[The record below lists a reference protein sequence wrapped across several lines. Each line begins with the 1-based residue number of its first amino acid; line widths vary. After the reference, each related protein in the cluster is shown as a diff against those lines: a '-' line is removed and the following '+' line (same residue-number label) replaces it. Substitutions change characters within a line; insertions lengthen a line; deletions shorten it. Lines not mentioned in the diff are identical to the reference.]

1 MSSRNIWNNTSKNNI
16 QTINKKNLK
25 FILEGQT
32 TTDDQLIL
40 KFISSSPI
48 ILKLHGYQNNDN
60 INDST
65 YFKMMLDDTSFE
77 YTTTYKNPI
86 IDIVK
91 DSLTVRGLT
100 ELTREGEVPVWG
112 VKWPVA
118 SVRPKPF
125 PTATYM
131 SRTCI

>member
-48 ILKLHGYQNNDN
+48 ILKLHGYQTEYN

-91 DSLTVRGLT
+91 DLNINNNKFHIKNTKTNFYYMVEMFSKTDIIISTTFKLT
-100 ELTREGEVPVWG
+100 
-112 VKWPVA
+112 
-118 SVRPKPF
+118 
-125 PTATYM
+125 YQ
-131 SRTCI
+131 

>member
-48 ILKLHGYQNNDN
+48 ILTLHGYQNNDN

-65 YFKMMLDDTSFE
+65 YFKMMLDDDSFE

-91 DSLTVRGLT
+91 DLNINNNKFHIKNTKTNFYYLVEMFSKNDIIISTTFKLT
-100 ELTREGEVPVWG
+100 
-112 VKWPVA
+112 
-118 SVRPKPF
+118 
-125 PTATYM
+125 YQ
-131 SRTCI
+131 

>member
-16 QTINKKNLK
+16 QTINKKNIK

-40 KFISSSPI
+40 KFISQSPI
-48 ILKLHGYQNNDN
+48 ILTLHGYQTEYN

-65 YFKMMLDDTSFE
+65 YFKMLLDDDSFE

-91 DSLTVRGLT
+91 DLNINNNKFHIKNTKTNFYYLVEMFSKNDIIISTT
-100 ELTREGEVPVWG
+100 F
-112 VKWPVA
+112 KI
-118 SVRPKPF
+118 
-125 PTATYM
+125 TYQ
-131 SRTCI
+131 

>member
-1 MSSRNIWNNTSKNNI
+1 MSSRNIWNNTSKNNTS
-16 QTINKKNLK
+16 TINKKNFK
-25 FILEGQT
+25 FILEGET

-48 ILKLHGYQNNDN
+48 ILKLHGYQTEYN

-65 YFKMMLDDTSFE
+65 YFKLMLDDDSFE

-91 DSLTVRGLT
+91 DLNINNNKFHIKIQKLIFIIWWKCFQKMI
-100 ELTREGEVPVWG
+100 LLFQQLL
-112 VKWPVA
+112 K
-118 SVRPKPF
+118 
-125 PTATYM
+125 
-131 SRTCI
+131 

>member
-16 QTINKKNLK
+16 QTINRKNLK

-32 TTDDQLIL
+32 TTDNQLIL

-48 ILKLHGYQNNDN
+48 ILKFNGYQTEYN

-65 YFKMMLDDTSFE
+65 YFKMMLDDNTFE

-86 IDIVK
+86 IDIIK
-91 DSLTVRGLT
+91 DININNNKFHIKNTKTNFYYYVEMFSKNDIIISTNFKT
-100 ELTREGEVPVWG
+100 
-112 VKWPVA
+112 
-118 SVRPKPF
+118 
-125 PTATYM
+125 TYQ
-131 SRTCI
+131 

>member
-1 MSSRNIWNNTSKNNI
+1 MSSRNIWNNTSKNSI

-40 KFISSSPI
+40 KFISSSPV
-48 ILKLHGYQNNDN
+48 ILTFHGYQTEDD

-65 YFKMMLDDTSFE
+65 FFNMILDDDSFE

-86 IDIVK
+86 IDIIK
-91 DSLTVRGLT
+91 DININNNKFHIKNTKTNFYYLVEMFSKSDIIISTDF
-100 ELTREGEVPVWG
+100 
-112 VKWPVA
+112 KI
-118 SVRPKPF
+118 
-125 PTATYM
+125 TYQ
-131 SRTCI
+131 

>member
-1 MSSRNIWNNTSKNNI
+1 MSSRNIWNNTNKNSI

-40 KFISSSPI
+40 KFISSSPV
-48 ILKLHGYQNNDN
+48 ILTFHGYQTEDD

-65 YFKMMLDDTSFE
+65 YFKMILDDDSFE

-86 IDIVK
+86 IDIIK
-91 DSLTVRGLT
+91 DININNNKFHIKNTKTNFYYLVEMFSKSDIIISTNF
-100 ELTREGEVPVWG
+100 
-112 VKWPVA
+112 KI
-118 SVRPKPF
+118 
-125 PTATYM
+125 TYQ
-131 SRTCI
+131 